1 MFQRVIQKRFK
12 SALSRVLNVKQ
23 IRRLFST
30 SVGKQLAYVNG
41 PSSVPLIYDTIN
53 QKLRM
58 QADILKDHPFHI
70 FCQHKVTYS
79 YRELNQRVEEIAKGL
94 IALGLEKGDR
104 VGIYSPS
111 RPEWILT
118 QYAWARADLIV
129 VNINPAFQT
138 KDLKYSLELV
148 GVKALVMPESFSKSH
163 YVDILR
169 KIIHNHG
176 HDGSYEV
183 NWKELP
189 DLKRVI
195 IWDHKKHKG
204 FINFDDLYKNH
215 SFKEAEELKIREAN
229 ESFEEAT
236 NIQFTSGTTG

>member
-1 MFQRVIQKRFK
+1 M
-12 SALSRVLNVKQ
+12 
-23 IRRLFST
+23 
-30 SVGKQLAYVNG
+30 
-41 PSSVPLIYDTIN
+41 
-53 QKLRM
+53 
-58 QADILKDHPFHI
+58 
-70 FCQHKVTYS
+70 TYS
-79 YRELNQRVEEIAKGL
+79 YQELDQRVDEIAKGL
-94 IALGLEKGDR
+94 IALGLERGDR

-163 YVDILR
+163 YVSILR
-169 KIIHNHG
+169 NIIHNHG
-176 HDGSYEV
+176 HDGSFEV
-183 NWKELP
+183 KWKELP

-204 FINFDDLYKNH
+204 FINFDELYKNH
-215 SFKEAEELKIREAN
+215 SFQEAEELKVREEN
-229 ESFEEAT
+229 EWFESPT